1 MMADFRQGTLEEI
14 PIRSMRQMTG
24 DVVEGYLCELV
35 MIFLQMSAWGAAE
48 TQPDECWYFAA
59 GYLWSLQLKP
69 LAQQLLL
76 EMRRYL
82 PPFGAEKS
90 HA

>member
-1 MMADFRQGTLEEI
+1 
-14 PIRSMRQMTG
+14 
-24 DVVEGYLCELV
+24 

-59 GYLWSLQLKP
+59 GYFWSLQLKSP
-69 LAQQLLL
+69 AQKLLL
-76 EMRRYL
+76 EMRRHL
-82 PPFGAEKS
+82 PPFGAGKS

>member
-1 MMADFRQGTLEEI
+1 MEGFLQGTLEEI

-24 DVVEGYLCELV
+24 DVVGGYLCELV

-48 TQPDECWYFAA
+48 MQPDESWYFAA
-59 GYLWSLQLKP
+59 GTLWSLQLKP

-82 PPFGAEKS
+82 PPFAAEKS

>member
-1 MMADFRQGTLEEI
+1 
-14 PIRSMRQMTG
+14 MTG
-24 DVVEGYLCELV
+24 DVVGGYLCELV

-48 TQPDECWYFAA
+48 TQPGECWYFAA
-59 GYLWSLQLKP
+59 GNLWSLQLKP
-69 LAQQLLL
+69 LEQQLLL

-82 PPFGAEKS
+82 PPFAAGKS